1 MLDLYRAS
9 AGSGKTYRLAITYIF
24 YLISIS
30 DGGNAPRL
38 RNKHELAD
46 AARHILAIT
55 FTNKATNE
63 MQVRI
68 INSLYNLAYGA
79 PVVKTDDSGRQVLE
93 DVEYMDDF
101 RQTLGVSR
109 EKIAEACK
117 IALDS
122 LLENYSDFRIST
134 ID

>member
-9 AGSGKTYRLAITYIF
+9 AGSGKTYRLARTYIF

-55 FTNKATNE
+55 FTNKATN
-63 MQVRI
+63 
-68 INSLYNLAYGA
+68 
-79 PVVKTDDSGRQVLE
+79 
-93 DVEYMDDF
+93 
-101 RQTLGVSR
+101 
-109 EKIAEACK
+109 
-117 IALDS
+117 
-122 LLENYSDFRIST
+122 
-134 ID
+134 